1 MNKQRLVPTVFND
14 IVFENDEILIKKTYF
29 WSSCSIWK
37 DDETNLL
44 KVNLPG
50 SRAFNIGC
58 IATFAYPDG
67 RRATEQEF
75 CYLGSFHEGLAKVAV
90 AEDKYGFI
98 DANMEFIIQPI
109 YNYVRDFQNGYSV
122 VSRWDEKNKTNITL
136 FIDKTG
142 KEFIFERID
151 NYNSISDYSDG
162 MFKVSDLKSCGIYE
176 RWVSLAYFSDYGNDA
191 GFWGYTDNTGKEVIK
206 PQYIYAFD
214 FENGLALVC
223 KGKWTKDK
231 KWDNNCKTGGY
242 WTEEE
247 LWGMIDKTGKEVVPC
262 KFDEI
267 KYFHTVNEEK
277 DNRYLQAHYGGWKE
291 GKWGIIDY
299 SGEWIIEPIFTD
311 LYYDITEDGYFEFSN
326 KDKWSA
332 PDNVPIGIYSINEKC
347 VLFEP
352 EFTNIDFMPDGTF
365 KVERY
370 DLKLNRKIEQIID
383 KSGRVIF
390 ISNYTYLFDRNDG
403 YETMI
408 REKDGR
414 QIYGFVDKLGNE
426 ILPCKFEISWNGLLI
441 DIQRII
447 FKENEKYGLMTFD
460 EKIIIKPQYTSLINI
475 SNEFLEVKTGGKEGF
490 VDEGRNGLL
499 TIEGINILP
508 IIYTSISI
516 ENDTI
521 IARSDE
527 GTILF
532 QIIKKSNEILYNK
545 KNDA

>member
-1 MNKQRLVPTVFND
+1 MNKQRLVPTMFND

-311 LYYDITEDGYFEFSN
+311 LYYDITKDGYFEFSN